1 MSSNFF
7 LSSVLADFS
16 AEADFHALADVFYAE
31 RRAREIPGG
40 EFDVNLGEKVLQKK
54 NNVGHFLH
62 SSEFSH
68 ITLIS
73 EDYL

>member
-16 AEADFHALADVFYAE
+16 AVVDFHALADVFYAE

-40 EFDVNLGEKVLQKK
+40 EFDVNLGKKVFQKRKHCGTFSSLQ
-54 NNVGHFLH
+54 
-62 SSEFSH
+62 
-68 ITLIS
+68 
-73 EDYL
+73 